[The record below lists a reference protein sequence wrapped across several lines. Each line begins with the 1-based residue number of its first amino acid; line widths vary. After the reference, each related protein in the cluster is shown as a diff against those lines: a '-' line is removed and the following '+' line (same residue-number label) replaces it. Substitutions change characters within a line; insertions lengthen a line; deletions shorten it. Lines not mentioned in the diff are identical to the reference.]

1 MKLSSLFTKII
12 PSASEQKKDRVVGID
27 IGSSS
32 IKVVELQLREGIVT
46 LTTYGELQLGPY
58 GEKEIGE
65 VFSLTPDIEK
75 QALVDILRESA
86 TKATS
91 GVFAIPLAVSF
102 VTVVSLDADQD
113 EDLDPRIR
121 VEARK
126 YIPVPLAE
134 VSLDWAEIEKNEDEE
149 ARNVLLAAIQN
160 SPLQRFNTLLSEVGM
175 PGIPTEIECFSTI
188 RGANVAGNDTAA
200 VIDFGATSAK
210 LYITRKG
217 LLQRMYRV
225 PTGSAD
231 VTAQL
236 SKQLGISI
244 AEAEVLKK
252 TVSPGDEE
260 FAAVQKV
267 YTNHFNR
274 ALTEFSHVLK
284 EYTEVSGFSFDSIV
298 MTGSGSLFP
307 EFTKQVASVVG
318 QPVTMTTPFEMVAY
332 PAFMEDTLKE
342 IGPTFTTA
350 LGSALRSF
358 I

>member
-1 MKLSSLFTKII
+1 MKLSSLFKTLA
-12 PSASEQKKDRVVGID
+12 PTASEQKRDRVVGID

-32 IKVVELQLREGIVT
+32 IKVVELQSRDGVVT

-58 GEKEIGE
+58 GDKEIGE
-65 VFSLTPDIEK
+65 IFSLTPELEK
-75 QALVDILRESA
+75 QALIDILRESA

-91 GVFAIPLAVSF
+91 GVFAIPLSVSF
-102 VTVVSLDADQD
+102 VTVVSLIADEE

-134 VSLDWAEIEKNEDEE
+134 VSLDWAEIEKNEEVEE
-149 ARNVLLAAIQN
+149 RNILLAAIQN
-160 SPLQRFNTLLSEVGM
+160 KPLQRFNMLLSGIGM
-175 PGIPTEIECFSTI
+175 PGAPTEIECFSAI
-188 RGANVAGNDTAA
+188 RGAGVASKDTAA
-200 VIDFGATSAK
+200 VLDFGATSAK

-217 LLQRMYRV
+217 LLQRMYRI
-225 PTGSAD
+225 PIGSAE
-231 VTAQL
+231 VTTQL
-236 SKQLGISI
+236 AKQLDLPFD
-244 AEAEVLKK
+244 EAEILKK
-252 TVSPGDEE
+252 TITQGMEE
-260 FAAVQKV
+260 FVPVQKL
-267 YTNHFNR
+267 YTNHFGR

-284 EYTEVSGFSFDSIV
+284 EYTESSGFNFDSV
-298 MTGSGSLFP
+298 VLTGSGALFP
-307 EFTKQVASVVG
+307 DFAKQVSEALGHSA
-318 QPVTMTTPFEMVAY
+318 TISNPFDMVAY

>member
-1 MKLSSLFTKII
+1 MKLLSIFKAIAPTT
-12 PSASEQKKDRVVGID
+12 SEQKKDRVVGID

-32 IKVVELQLREGIVT
+32 IKVVELQSREGVVT

-65 VFSLTPDIEK
+65 IFSLTPEIEK
-75 QALVDILRESA
+75 QALIDILRESA

-91 GVFAIPLAVSF
+91 GVFAIPLSVSF
-102 VTVVSLDADQD
+102 VTVVSLEADIE

-134 VSLDWAEIEKNEDEE
+134 VVLDWAEIEKTETDTT
-149 ARNVLLAAIQN
+149 RNILLAAIQN
-160 SPLQRFNTLLSEVGM
+160 KPLQRFNMLLTGVGM
-175 PGIPTEIECFSTI
+175 SGTPTEIECFSTI
-188 RGANVAGNDTAA
+188 RGAGVVTKDTAA

-210 LYITRKG
+210 LYITRRG
-217 LLQRMYRV
+217 LLQRMYRI
-225 PTGSAD
+225 PSGSVEITKQIAS
-231 VTAQL
+231 QL
-236 SKQLGISI
+236 KKTL
-244 AEAEVLKK
+244 AEAEIIKK
-252 TVSPGDEE
+252 TVTTNDEE
-260 FAAVQKV
+260 FAIVQKI
-267 YTNHFNR
+267 YNNHFNR
-274 ALTEFSHVLK
+274 ALTEFSHVLN
-284 EYTEVSGFSFDSIV
+284 EYTDVTEFSFDAIV
-298 MTGSGSLFP
+298 LTGGGALFP
-307 EFTKQVASVVG
+307 DFTKQVSEVLG
-318 QPVTMTTPFEMVAY
+318 QPVVVSNSFDKVAY

>member
-1 MKLSSLFTKII
+1 MKLSSFFKTIA
-12 PSASEQKKDRVVGID
+12 PTASEQKKDRVVGID

-32 IKVVELQLREGIVT
+32 IKVVELQAREGVVT

-58 GEKEIGE
+58 GDKEIGE
-65 VFSLTPDIEK
+65 IFQLSPDLEK

-91 GVFAIPLAVSF
+91 GVFAIPLSVSF
-102 VTVVSLDADQD
+102 VTVVSLEADEE

-134 VSLDWAEIEKNEDEE
+134 VALDWAEIEKNEEDV
-149 ARNVLLAAIQN
+149 ARNILLAAIQN
-160 SPLQRFNTLLSEVGM
+160 KPLQRFNTLLSGVGM
-175 PGIPTEIECFSTI
+175 PGTPTEIECFSTI
-188 RGANVAGNDTAA
+188 RGAGVSTKDTAA
-200 VIDFGATSAK
+200 IVDFGATSAK

-217 LLQRMYRV
+217 LLQRMYRIPV
-225 PTGSAD
+225 GSEAVSTQLAKELDKSFAD
-231 VTAQL
+231 
-236 SKQLGISI
+236 
-244 AEAEVLKK
+244 AELLKK
-252 TVSPGDEE
+252 SITPNEEE
-260 FAAVQKV
+260 FSLVRKI

-274 ALTEFSHVLK
+274 PLTEFSHVLK
-284 EYTEVSGFSFDSIV
+284 EYTDTTGFSFDTV
-298 MTGSGSLFP
+298 VATGGGVLFP
-307 EFTKQVASVVG
+307 DFVKQVSEVLE
-318 QPVTMTTPFEMVAY
+318 QPVVISSPFDMVAY

>member
-1 MKLSSLFTKII
+1 MKLASLFKTLA

-32 IKVVELQLREGIVT
+32 IKVVELQSREGVVT

-65 VFSLTPDIEK
+65 IFPLTPDLEK

-91 GVFAIPLAVSF
+91 GVFAIPLSVSF
-102 VTVVSLDADQD
+102 VTVVSLEAAEE
-113 EDLDPRIR
+113 EDIDPRIR

-134 VSLDWAEIEKNEDEE
+134 VTLDWAEIEKSESDV
-149 ARNVLLAAIQN
+149 ARNILLAAIQN
-160 SPLQRFNTLLSEVGM
+160 KPLQRFNTLLSGIGM
-175 PGIPTEIECFSTI
+175 PGTPTEIECFSAI
-188 RGANVAGNDTAA
+188 RGAGVATKDTAA

-217 LLQRMYRV
+217 LLQRMYRIPV
-225 PTGSAD
+225 GSVD
-231 VTAQL
+231 VTNKLKTELNMSFAD
-236 SKQLGISI
+236 
-244 AEAEVLKK
+244 AEILKK
-252 TVSPGDEE
+252 TVSTNDEE
-260 FAAVQKV
+260 FASVQKT
-267 YTNHFNR
+267 YGNHFNR

-284 EYTEVSGFSFDSIV
+284 EYRDASGMSFDAIV
-298 MTGSGSLFP
+298 LTGSGVLFP
-307 EFTKQVASVVG
+307 NFTKQVSEVLD
-318 QPVTMTTPFEMVAY
+318 QPVTVANPFDMVAY

>member
-1 MKLSSLFTKII
+1 MKLLSLLKTIA
-12 PSASEQKKDRVVGID
+12 PTASEQKKDRVVGID

-32 IKVVELQLREGIVT
+32 IKVVELQSREGVVT

-58 GEKEIGE
+58 GDKEIGE
-65 VFSLTPDIEK
+65 IFSLTPDLEK
-75 QALVDILRESA
+75 QALSDILRESA
-86 TKATS
+86 TKATE
-91 GVFAIPLAVSF
+91 GAFAIPLSVSF
-102 VTVVSLDADQD
+102 VTVVSLEAEED

-134 VSLDWAEIEKNEDEE
+134 VVLDWAEIEKNESEV
-149 ARNVLLAAIQN
+149 ARNILLAAIQN
-160 SPLQRFNTLLSEVGM
+160 KPLQRFNTLLSGVGM
-175 PGIPTEIECFSTI
+175 AGMPTEIECFSTI
-188 RGANVAGNDTAA
+188 RGAGISTKETAA

-217 LLQRMYRV
+217 LLQRMYRM
-225 PTGSAD
+225 PIGSSQ

-236 SKQLGISI
+236 ATQLGQSFVD
-244 AEAEVLKK
+244 AEILKK
-252 TVSPGDEE
+252 TIATNDEQ
-260 FAAVQKV
+260 FATVQKTYV
-267 YTNHFNR
+267 NHYNR

-284 EYTEVSGFSFDSIV
+284 EYSATTGFSFDTV
-298 MTGSGSLFP
+298 VLTGSGTLFP
-307 EFTKQVASVVG
+307 DFTKQVAEALE
-318 QPVTMTTPFEMVAY
+318 QPVIVSNPFEMVAY
-332 PAFMEDTLKE
+332 PAFMEDTLRE